1 MHVLKGHDYTVLIV
15 EYSQAERDGE
25 SFFFFIENLREV
37 VVFKPIKAL
46 LPCFL
51 IPVPNKPYGFSGR

>member
-1 MHVLKGHDYTVLIV
+1 MHVLKGHDYTVHIV

-37 VVFKPIKAL
+37 VFFKTYKSAFTL
-46 LPCFL
+46 
-51 IPVPNKPYGFSGR
+51 FSNTCP